1 MAYFCFVKLKSRH
14 ACHRIFLL
22 SNLKLIIM
30 KKRTF
35 VLIAPF
41 PVPRSPFSPFSRICN
56 SGAVSISIFNAKK
69 TILPCFSE
77 KMLIFAAEKDLV
89 AMRTTAIER
98 GLQIPIL
105 GTSELQIRW
114 NGDFE
119 IPSGTQAT
127 FMVHE
132 CPPANNVV
140 HTEH

>member
-1 MAYFCFVKLKSRH
+1 
-14 ACHRIFLL
+14 
-22 SNLKLIIM
+22 M
-30 KKRTF
+30 KKLTNM
-35 VLIAPF
+35 VLMP
-41 PVPRSPFSPFSRICN
+41 PFSRICN

>member
-1 MAYFCFVKLKSRH
+1 
-14 ACHRIFLL
+14 
-22 SNLKLIIM
+22 M

-35 VLIAPF
+35 VLIA
-41 PVPRSPFSPFSRICN
+41 PFSRICN

-69 TILPCFSE
+69 TIPPCSSE

-98 GLQIPIL
+98 GSQIPIL

-114 NGDFE
+114 NGAPSGCLTVPSNTNISMRASDFILINGDFE

-140 HTEH
+140 HAEH

>member
-1 MAYFCFVKLKSRH
+1 
-14 ACHRIFLL
+14 
-22 SNLKLIIM
+22 M

-35 VLIAPF
+35 VLIALFAIGLYSWGNLVENPLS
-41 PVPRSPFSPFSRICN
+41 VPIIKCDEAEPSPFSRICN

-98 GLQIPIL
+98 ELQIPIL

-119 IPSGTQAT
+119 TPSGTQAT